1 MNLSGKRILVVDDDA
16 EVAGLIGST
25 LEYGGAMVRVSASMK
40 AGLAAFR
47 EAEFDLVL
55 LDYVISEKVAEQF
68 LAKAAI
74 LGSGATVPVIIIS
87 GHGENLAMDRFR
99 DYPQV
104 KAVISKPFEPGV
116 LLGMAAKVMS

>member
-40 AGLAAFR
+40 AGLAALR

-68 LAKAAI
+68 LTKTAI
-74 LGSGATVPVIIIS
+74 LGSGATVPVIIVS
-87 GHGENLAMDRFR
+87 GHGENLNMGRFS

-104 KAVISKPFEPGV
+104 KAILSKPFEPGV
-116 LLGMAAKVMS
+116 LMEMAAKVAG